1 MSDPVSAIIGLATL
15 LGLMAIRVPVGL
27 AMLLVGAGGYVT
39 LRGLDPLLAHV
50 KTATFPA
57 FADYSLSVIPLFLL
71 MGEFATRAGLSG
83 ALFRGANLW
92 FGRARGGMAMASV
105 GACAGFGSICG
116 SSLATAAT
124 MGRVA
129 LPEMRRY
136 GYAPSLATGALAAG
150 GTLGI
155 LIPPSIV
162 LVLYALIAEQNIAT
176 LFVAALL
183 PAGLAVLLHLA
194 AIAITVR
201 LRPGEAP
208 PPVASDS
215 ADRWAALA
223 GIWPA
228 AAIFLL
234 VVGGLYS
241 GWFTPTEAASVGALA
256 TGALAWSRGGMG
268 WRGLADSLTGTAMTS
283 GMVFLIL
290 LGADLLTVFLAL
302 TGLPR
307 GLARWAAE
315 TPLPPYT
322 ILVGMLLIYL
332 VLGCIMDSLSMILV
346 TVPIFLPVVLG
357 LDFGLPPEELALWF
371 GILALIVVEV
381 GLITPPVGLNVFVIH
396 GLSRDV
402 PLTTVYRGVLPF
414 LAADLVRVGL
424 LLAFPGLTLALV
436 RLLA

>member
-1 MSDPVSAIIGLATL
+1 
-15 LGLMAIRVPVGL
+15 MALRVPIGL
-27 AMLLVGAGGYVT
+27 AMLLVGAGGYIA
-39 LRGLDPLLAHV
+39 LRGADPLLAHL

-71 MGEFATRAGLSG
+71 MGEFATRAGLSR
-83 ALFRGANLW
+83 ALFRAANLW
-92 FGRARGGMAMASV
+92 LGRARGGTAMAAV
-105 GACAGFGSICG
+105 GACAGFGAICG

-129 LPEMRRY
+129 LPEMRRF

-194 AIAITVR
+194 AIAVLVR

-208 PPVASDS
+208 PAVESEAE
-215 ADRWAALA
+215 DRWAALA
-223 GIWPA
+223 GTWPA
-228 AAIFLL
+228 AGIFAL
-234 VVGGLYS
+234 VVGGLYA
-241 GWFTPTEAASVGALA
+241 GWFTPTEAAAVGALA
-256 TGALAWSRGGMG
+256 TGALAWSRGHMG
-268 WRGLADSLTGTAMTS
+268 WRGLADCLTGTAVTT

-290 LGADLLTVFLAL
+290 LGADLLNVFLAL

-307 GLARWAAE
+307 DAAAWAEGSALPALA
-315 TPLPPYT
+315 
-322 ILVGMLLIYL
+322 ILIGMLAVYL
-332 VLGCIMDSLSMILV
+332 LLGCIMDSLSMILV

-357 LDFGLPPEELALWF
+357 LDFGLSPDETALWF

-396 GLSRDV
+396 GLARDV
-402 PLTTVYRGVLPF
+402 PLTAVYRGVLPF
-414 LAADLVRVGL
+414 LAADLVRVAL
-424 LLAFPGLTLALV
+424 LLAFPAITLVLV
-436 RLLA
+436 RLLQ